1 MTELLKNGIL
11 WALKS
16 MIGVIVGIQL
26 IQRMISPAVDT
37 LKRSVIGR
45 TAGAIPGVG
54 EPVFRGYGSSTR
66 IGSAD

>member
-1 MTELLKNGIL
+1 
-11 WALKS
+11 

-37 LKRSVIGR
+37 LKQSVIGR

-54 EPVFRGYGSSTR
+54 NLFSGVTEVVLGSQC
-66 IGSAD
+66 

>member
-1 MTELLKNGIL
+1 
-11 WALKS
+11 

-37 LKRSVIGR
+37 LKQSVIGR
-45 TAGAIPGVG
+45 TAGAIPEWELFPGH
-54 EPVFRGYGSSTR
+54 GSSTR